1 MFPSSGDLPNPGIK
15 PRFLALQV
23 HSLPAE
29 LQGNLPVDSLNA
41 GFLKIPQVYIFIF
54 LSKVICFQILFW
66 SKIHNG
72 FFSIIFFPLLCS
84 CFAWLS
90 FYFPSWEDNL
100 TFLGGSSLCPL
111 PKCFQIIWSYIC
123 LQRCKISTLSS
134 CTLSMP
140 IGSGKR
146 SNLVSVKDIWDVWWS
161 FGRRKACYIF

>member
-1 MFPSSGDLPNPGIK
+1 MFPSLGYLSILGVK
-15 PRFLALQV
+15 PRFWVLRV

-29 LQGNLPVDSLNA
+29 LPGKLPVDSLKCWE
-41 GFLKIPQVYIFIF
+41 FLRIPQVYIFTF

-66 SKIHNG
+66 SKIHKEY
-72 FFSIIFFPLLCS
+72 FSIFFFPPLLCS

-90 FYFPSWEDNL
+90 SYLPSWEDNP
-100 TFLGGSSLCPL
+100 TSLCSL
-111 PKCFQIIWSYIC
+111 PKCFQTIWSYIC

-146 SNLVSVKDIWDVWWS
+146 SNLVSIKEIWDVWWS
-161 FGRRKACYIF
+161 FGRRKSR

>member
-1 MFPSSGDLPNPGIK
+1 MFPSLGYLSILGVK
-15 PRFLALQV
+15 PRFWVLRV

-29 LQGNLPVDSLNA
+29 LPGKLPVDSLKCWE
-41 GFLKIPQVYIFIF
+41 FLRIPQVYIFTF

-66 SKIHNG
+66 SKIHNEY
-72 FFSIIFFPLLCS
+72 FSIFFFPPLLCS

-90 FYFPSWEDNL
+90 SYFPSWEDNP
-100 TFLGGSSLCPL
+100 TSLCSL
-111 PKCFQIIWSYIC
+111 PKCFQTVWSYIC

-146 SNLVSVKDIWDVWWS
+146 SNLVSIKEIWDVWWS
-161 FGRRKACYIF
+161 FGRRKSR